1 MTTKNPALGTVY
13 VPDPVLSSPSV
24 IGLNYETDDTWKQFI
39 SAWADYNRRV
49 GNNQTWIVE
58 SLEPFGVTLED
69 LPEGFDI
76 GG

>member
-1 MTTKNPALGTVY
+1 
-13 VPDPVLSSPSV
+13 VPEPLLSSPSV
-24 IGLNYETDDTWKQFI
+24 VGLNYDTDDTWKQFV

-58 SLEPFGVTLED
+58 SLAPFDVTLED